1 MIHRVQDSEIYKV
14 VTTEISNALK
24 IEPSE
29 IQPESYLVADLGA
42 ESLDLVDLT
51 FRMEKA
57 FDIEIPEGQLFEGSD
72 PPPERLQI
80 KDVTAYVSQRLI

>member
-1 MIHRVQDSEIYKV
+1 MIHRVQQSEIYKV
-14 VTTEISNALK
+14 VTTEISSALK
-24 IEPSE
+24 VDEANID
-29 IQPESYLVADLGA
+29 PESFLIGDLGA

-72 PPPERLQI
+72 PLPENLKI
-80 KDVTAYVSQRLI
+80 KDVVTYLSQRLS

>member
-1 MIHRVQDSEIYKV
+1 MIHRVQESEIYQV
-14 VTTEISNALK
+14 VTTEISSALK
-24 IEPSE
+24 VDEANID
-29 IQPESYLVADLGA
+29 PESFLIGDLGA

-72 PPPERLQI
+72 PPPENLKI
-80 KDVTAYVSQRLI
+80 KDVVAYLSQRLA